1 MFKVT
6 EQDSCNSEI
15 EVSIVLCILQDI
27 VVIAILKNTIK
38 KTPCTILLSVL
49 QHLTHN
55 CLSLYSH
62 VVLKKYMVRLAGH
75 S

>member
-15 EVSIVLCILQDI
+15 EVSIVLCILKGI
-27 VVIAILKNTIK
+27 VIAVMLRNTIK
-38 KTPCTILLSVL
+38 QFPCSVLLSL
-49 QHLTHN
+49 LEHLTHN

-62 VVLKKYMVRLAGH
+62 VILKKYMVRLVEH